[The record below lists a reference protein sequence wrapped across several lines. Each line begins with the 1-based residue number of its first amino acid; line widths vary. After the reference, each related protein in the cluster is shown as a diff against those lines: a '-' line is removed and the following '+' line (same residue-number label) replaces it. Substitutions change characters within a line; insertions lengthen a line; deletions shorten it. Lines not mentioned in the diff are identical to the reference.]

1 MRQLDTIKDCH
12 TCAHCIGIKTDRYTG
27 DVDIGCALDECE
39 CECVL
44 INGVRTPSGW
54 IECTY
59 DGSEEGC
66 W

>member
-1 MRQLDTIKDCH
+1 MKRLDIIKDCD
-12 TCAHCIGIKTDRYTG
+12 TCAHCLGIKKDRYTG

-39 CECVL
+39 CVL

-54 IECTY
+54 TERTNK
-59 DGSEEGC
+59 DSEEEC